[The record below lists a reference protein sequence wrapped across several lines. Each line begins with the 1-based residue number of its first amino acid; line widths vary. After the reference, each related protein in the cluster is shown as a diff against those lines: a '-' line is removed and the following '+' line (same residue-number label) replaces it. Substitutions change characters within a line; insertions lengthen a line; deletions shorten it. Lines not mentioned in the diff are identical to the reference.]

1 MTPLNQFVDQLT
13 GPTIIHHLADLL
25 RDTDDDFTESELR
38 YQKAVEALRT
48 MLPETQAPTL
58 DAYLEAME
66 IDIRARL
73 LYAGYNGFIANLFN
87 FRQPFGL
94 SFTKMDFFDGVKDH
108 IIGHFPANYEA
119 ARVTEAFVRSIP
131 EECRQFEQDISDYY
145 IHMECSGPK
154 WAHYAG
160 YLIGNEL
167 LPWVEPGY
175 REDYHQTY
183 LYSYEIKKYLG
194 KDPFRSLHIPLQKE
208 PVATTATG

>member
-1 MTPLNQFVDQLT
+1 MTPLTQYVDQLT
-13 GPTIIHHLADLL
+13 GPAIILHLADIL
-25 RDTDDDFTESELR
+25 RKTSEDFPESEVR
-38 YQKAVEALRT
+38 YHKAVDELRT
-48 MLPETQAPTL
+48 ALPEGYIPTL

-66 IDIRARL
+66 TDIRSRL
-73 LYAGYNGFIANLFN
+73 VYAGYNGFVANLAN

-94 SFTKMDFFDGVKDH
+94 DFTRKDFFDGVKDH
-108 IIGHFPANYEA
+108 IIGYFPVNFEA
-119 ARVTEAFVRSIP
+119 TRVIDAFVQSLP
-131 EECRQFEQDISDYY
+131 ENCQQFETDIRDYY

-183 LYSYEIKKYLG
+183 LYSHEIKKYLG
-194 KDPFRSLHIPLQKE
+194 KDPFRDLYMPL
-208 PVATTATG
+208 

>member
-1 MTPLNQFVDQLT
+1 MTPLTQFVDQLT
-13 GPTIIHHLADLL
+13 GPAIIRHLTDIL
-25 RDTDDDFTESELR
+25 RETSDDFPESEVR
-38 YQKAVEALRT
+38 YHKAVDALRAA
-48 MLPETQAPTL
+48 LPEGYTPTL

-66 IDIRARL
+66 MDIRSRVI
-73 LYAGYNGFIANLFN
+73 YAGYNGFITNLEN

-94 SFTKMDFFDGVKDH
+94 DFTRKDFFDGVKDH
-108 IIGHFPANYEA
+108 IIGHFPQNYEA
-119 ARVTEAFVRSIP
+119 ASVIDSFERSLP
-131 EECRQFEQDISDYY
+131 ECCHQFGDDIRDYY

-183 LYSYEIKKYLG
+183 LYSHEIKKYLG
-194 KDPFRSLHIPLQKE
+194 MDPFRVLHIPLQKE
-208 PVATTATG
+208 PAATATG